1 MSRSSWGAET
11 DGDKLKIKNRIM
23 DSRYHDYRC
32 AEIPVI
38 MVIVVIVVIAVI
50 MATIHKKNTR
60 RLQRRVP
67 EQISRKAKLIFIQDA
82 LIYDPIVGFGY
93 GKIV

>member
-23 DSRYHDYRC
+23 DSRYHDYIC
-32 AEIPVI
+32 AEIP
-38 MVIVVIVVIAVI
+38 VIAVI

-60 RLQRRVP
+60 RLQQRVP
-67 EQISRKAKLIFIQDA
+67 EQISRKAILIFIQDA